1 MKKLEFNYLV
11 NLILF
16 IQFVLVGGTGLVI
29 YFNPNGGGHLLSF
42 IHNQVGVLMLVFFI
56 AHMTINW
63 KWVVATTKKFSK
75 KEKGI
80 KKNYI
85 VDLALFIQFVLVG
98 GTGLIM
104 YLNHRA
110 GGQILRLIHDQI
122 GILMLVF
129 FTVHVVLHWKWIA
142 GTTKKL
148 SNNTYA
154 VGRSADNF

>member
-16 IQFVLVGGTGLVI
+16 IQFVLVGGTGLV
-29 YFNPNGGGHLLSF
+29 
-42 IHNQVGVLMLVFFI
+42 
-56 AHMTINW
+56 
-63 KWVVATTKKFSK
+63 
-75 KEKGI
+75 
-80 KKNYI
+80 
-85 VDLALFIQFVLVG
+85 
-98 GTGLIM
+98 M